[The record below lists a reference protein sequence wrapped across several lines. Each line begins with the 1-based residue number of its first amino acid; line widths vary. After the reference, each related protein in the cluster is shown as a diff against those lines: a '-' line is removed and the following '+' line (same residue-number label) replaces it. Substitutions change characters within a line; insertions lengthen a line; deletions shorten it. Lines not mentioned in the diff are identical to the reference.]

1 MVAVKLRILGNS
13 IRLRLAR
20 NEVERVAGLGA
31 VEDSVRFGPGEM
43 LRYRLEAGDAPAAR
57 FTGDSLVVR
66 LPQAEIAGWAGS
78 EEAVSLRAE
87 QPIGAG
93 ETLSL
98 LVEKDFECL
107 VPREDGDAGDLY
119 TNPNRAGPKTKA

>member
-20 NEVERVAGLGA
+20 SEVERVAGLGV
-31 VEDSVRFGPGEM
+31 VEDAVRFGPGEV
-43 LRYRLEAGDAPAAR
+43 LRYRLEAGDAPAAH

-66 LPQAEIAGWAGS
+66 LPKTEILGWAGS
-78 EEAVSLRAE
+78 EEAVSLEAE
-87 QPIGAG
+87 QPIGSD

-107 VPREDGDAGDLY
+107 VPREDEDAGDLF
-119 TNPNRAGPKTKA
+119 TNPNRPGRKAKP